1 MIDNNTGIGLELY
14 ERETER
20 AQASVHLG
28 NSREMK
34 AEALGT
40 PRRVDADPLPID

>member
-1 MIDNNTGIGLELY
+1 VVDNNTGIGLELY

-28 NSREMK
+28 NSRKMK
-34 AEALGT
+34 ADALGAPAT
-40 PRRVDADPLPID
+40 